1 MKLNKIARVLLLA
14 AAYAG
19 ITTSSW
25 AVAHAVSGHP
35 GDHDEAR
42 QVRHV
47 GHSRE
52 SEQFGILPST
62 WVSPLGY
69 RGPPYDGG

>member
-25 AVAHAVSGHP
+25 AVANAVSGHP

-47 GHSRE
+47 GYSRQ
-52 SEQFGILPST
+52 SGPF
-62 WVSPLGY
+62 
-69 RGPPYDGG
+69 GPPLDLVFSRLPGTAGQASR